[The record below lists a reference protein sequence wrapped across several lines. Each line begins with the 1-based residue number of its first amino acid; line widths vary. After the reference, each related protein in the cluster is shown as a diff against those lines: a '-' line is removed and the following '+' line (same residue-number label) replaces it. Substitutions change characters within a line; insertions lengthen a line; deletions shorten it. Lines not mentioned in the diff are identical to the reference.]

1 MNLNNI
7 FKNVDTILIYNQE
20 LRKADLNFFY
30 FTRLLDA
37 FSLGDTYFFKSKNKQ
52 AIVTNEITT
61 QLEKFSFKKTDFD
74 VLMFKEN
81 NEKYEIL
88 KKLLSKSKKVG
99 ISYSNLPVREY
110 ENLKKMLPNLEF
122 VDIDLLLIEVRRI
135 LDNFEISLIKN
146 AAKLTSEAAEES
158 LNYIKEG
165 MTEMELTAKLTEI
178 LMKNGV
184 REHAFPPI
192 IAFGENSAVPHH
204 IPGLRKLKKGD
215 FVLMDFGARYRR
227 YDSDMTRTYVF
238 GKGSEKQKR
247 IYSVV
252 KQAQEIGINALKEG
266 VTGNDVE
273 VTVRKFI
280 DSTEF
285 IGQPNH
291 GIGHGVGLGG
301 YPAIQLGSE
310 LVLKKKMVVTMEP
323 GIYLKG
329 FGGVRIEDDVL
340 VKKNGFEVLT
350 FADKKYREI

>member
-1 MNLNNI
+1 
-7 FKNVDTILIYNQE
+7 
-20 LRKADLNFFY
+20 
-30 FTRLLDA
+30 
-37 FSLGDTYFFKSKNKQ
+37 
-52 AIVTNEITT
+52 
-61 QLEKFSFKKTDFD
+61 
-74 VLMFKEN
+74 
-81 NEKYEIL
+81 
-88 KKLLSKSKKVG
+88 
-99 ISYSNLPVREY
+99 
-110 ENLKKMLPNLEF
+110 
-122 VDIDLLLIEVRRI
+122 
-135 LDNFEISLIKN
+135 
-146 AAKLTSEAAEES
+146 
-158 LNYIKEG
+158 
-165 MTEMELTAKLTEI
+165 
-178 LMKNGV
+178 
-184 REHAFPPI
+184 
-192 IAFGENSAVPHH
+192 
-204 IPGLRKLKKGD
+204 
-215 FVLMDFGARYRR
+215 
-227 YDSDMTRTYVF
+227 MTRTYVF

>member
-1 MNLNNI
+1 MDLTNI
-7 FKNVDTILIYNQE
+7 FNNVDTILIYNQE
-20 LRKADLNFFY
+20 LRKPDLNFFY

-37 FSLGDTYFFKSKNKQ
+37 FALGDTYFFKNKDKQ

-61 QLEKFSFKKTDFD
+61 QLEKLSFRKSDFD
-74 VLMFKEN
+74 VMMFKESS
-81 NEKYEIL
+81 EKYDIL

-110 ENLKKMLPNLEF
+110 ENLKKTLPNLKF
-122 VDIDLLLIEVRRI
+122 VDIDLLLSEVRRV

-146 AAKLTSEAAEES
+146 AAKRTSEAAEDII
-158 LNYIKEG
+158 NYIKED

-215 FVLMDFGARYRR
+215 FVLMDFGARYRK

-238 GKGSEKQKR
+238 GKGNEKQKR

-273 VTVRKFI
+273 LAVRNYI

-285 IGQPNH
+285 KGQPNH
-291 GIGHGVGLGG
+291 GMGHGVGLGG

-310 LVLKKKMVVTMEP
+310 LILKKNMVVTMEP

-340 VKKNGFEVLT
+340 IKKNGFEVLT
-350 FADKKYREI
+350 SAKKEYREI

>member
-1 MNLNNI
+1 MDLTNI
-7 FKNVDTILIYNQE
+7 FKNVDTILIYNQDF
-20 LRKADLNFFY
+20 RKADLNFFY
-30 FTRLLDA
+30 FTKFLDA
-37 FSLGDTYFFKSKNKQ
+37 FSLSDTYFFKNQERQ
-52 AIVTNEITT
+52 AIVTNEITSS
-61 QLEKFSFKKTDFD
+61 LEKLSFRKSKFD
-74 VLMFKEN
+74 VLMFKESS
-81 NEKYEIL
+81 EKYELL

-110 ENLKKMLPNLEF
+110 ENLKKTMPYLKFL
-122 VDIDLLLIEVRRI
+122 DIDVLLSEVRRV
-135 LDNFEISLIKN
+135 LDSFEISLIKN
-146 AAKLTSEAAEES
+146 AAKITSEAAEEV

-192 IAFGENSAVPHH
+192 IAFGEDSAVPHH
-204 IPGLRKLKKGD
+204 IPGARKLKKGD

-252 KQAQEIGINALKEG
+252 KQAQEIGINALREG

-273 VTVRKFI
+273 MTVRNFI
-280 DSTEF
+280 DTTEF
-285 IGQPNH
+285 KGQPDH

-301 YPAIQLGSE
+301 YPAIQIGSE
-310 LVLKKKMVVTMEP
+310 LVLKKNMVVTIEP

-329 FGGVRIEDDVL
+329 FGGVRIEDDVF

-350 FADKKYREI
+350 SANKEYREI